1 MSSAPKS
8 RLDCTQLRWQCD
20 PNLFSFETTA
30 ELEIT
35 DSLVGQETARDA
47 LLFGIECLAHG
58 QNVYV
63 RGPRGTG
70 RITMVRQLLRQL
82 QMKTKKKR
90 DRCFVNNFLKPDRPR
105 LITLPPGTANEF
117 RKAMS
122 EFAEFVRKE
131 LRKLLDSEPLLS
143 QREAAK
149 ERVHSL
155 ARHLSDPLETRLANA
170 GLALVSIPQG
180 PTVIFPLVDGEP
192 VPPDQL
198 KTLIAQGKIS
208 GELLENYE
216 RQLPNFQKD
225 VERVSREIGQV
236 YREGKREIDS
246 LKQMAARALLGAIT
260 GSILMRFNQP
270 AVKTFIDEAVQD
282 VVENQLDGE
291 EDEEP
296 ADLDALYGVNIVLT
310 HAENEFS
317 PVVEEVVPNVINLLG
332 TVDLTFSGEQ
342 AVSDFRGIRAG
353 ALLQADAGYLVV
365 DVEDLLSEP
374 GAYRALMRTL
384 RTRRLEIVP
393 PEMGF
398 MRPYVVV
405 QPEPIDVEVRV
416 ILVGDVDTYYQLDA
430 IDPDFQE
437 LFKVL
442 ADFDDEIPRDS
453 SGLQQYAIV
462 LSRLAK
468 EEGLLPFHRSGVA
481 ALAEHGARVVAR
493 EGRLTAKFGRISDIA
508 REAAF
513 LASKD
518 NAPHVRDNHVW
529 QVIRRTKQ
537 RANLPSRRFQDY
549 VTSGTIRVATS
560 GSEVG
565 QINGLAVIHS
575 GPLTYGF
582 PARITATI
590 GPGTAGLIN
599 IEGRARMSGAIHS
612 KGFHI
617 LGGLLRHLLSTDHPL
632 SFSAS
637 LAFEQSYGGIDGD
650 SASGAETVCLLSALT
665 GIPIS
670 QSLAMT
676 GAIDQL
682 GHIQAIGGVNE
693 KIEGFFDICHHFGL
707 NGEQGVVIPRAN
719 AGDLMLRADVVAA
732 CRAERFHIYAVDTIH
747 EALELFTGIP
757 AGQSTTGRYP
767 AGSVLAVAVQRAHEF
782 WQKTLSAPQRMTQVA
797 SGEAFEPQST
807 TPPGEMAEKPKK
819 SKKKS

>member
-1 MSSAPKS
+1 
-8 RLDCTQLRWQCD
+8 
-20 PNLFSFETTA
+20 
-30 ELEIT
+30 
-35 DSLVGQETARDA
+35 
-47 LLFGIECLAHG
+47 
-58 QNVYV
+58 
-63 RGPRGTG
+63 
-70 RITMVRQLLRQL
+70 
-82 QMKTKKKR
+82 
-90 DRCFVNNFLKPDRPR
+90 
-105 LITLPPGTANEF
+105 
-117 RKAMS
+117 
-122 EFAEFVRKE
+122 
-131 LRKLLDSEPLLS
+131 
-143 QREAAK
+143 
-149 ERVHSL
+149 
-155 ARHLSDPLETRLANA
+155 
-170 GLALVSIPQG
+170 
-180 PTVIFPLVDGEP
+180 
-192 VPPDQL
+192 
-198 KTLIAQGKIS
+198 
-208 GELLENYE
+208 
-216 RQLPNFQKD
+216 
-225 VERVSREIGQV
+225 
-236 YREGKREIDS
+236 
-246 LKQMAARALLGAIT
+246 
-260 GSILMRFNQP
+260 
-270 AVKTFIDEAVQD
+270 
-282 VVENQLDGE
+282 
-291 EDEEP
+291 
-296 ADLDALYGVNIVLT
+296 
-310 HAENEFS
+310 
-317 PVVEEVVPNVINLLG
+317 
-332 TVDLTFSGEQ
+332 
-342 AVSDFRGIRAG
+342 
-353 ALLQADAGYLVV
+353 
-365 DVEDLLSEP
+365 
-374 GAYRALMRTL
+374 
-384 RTRRLEIVP
+384 
-393 PEMGF
+393 
-398 MRPYVVV
+398 
-405 QPEPIDVEVRV
+405 
-416 ILVGDVDTYYQLDA
+416 
-430 IDPDFQE
+430 
-437 LFKVL
+437 
-442 ADFDDEIPRDS
+442 
-453 SGLQQYAIV
+453 LQQYAIV

-732 CRAERFHIYAVDTIH
+732 CRAGRFHIYAVDTIH

-797 SGEAFEPQST
+797 SGEAFEPHST